1 MRLGAR
7 WSAPDIVKPNLPTPS
22 PLVFKW
28 HAVSLAV
35 QIGPS
40 LHGWQP
46 WFPELERQPRLV
58 LGEPNNLALWLRDQ
72 QCNLCNQPATRGL
85 EPCSIKPC
93 LAWISPMACPPIQ
106 LFGVEGRYAC
116 ALYSAASKL
125 KQLDVVEKDLI
136 KLQGILKTDLRL
148 QEFIRNP
155 ILKRSLKVTA
165 VKEIAAKVPLSVPS
179 TNLLALISPHKH
191 LYFLSSA
198 LLAENG
204 RLKAVNT
211 IINSFKTIMAA
222 HRGEVVCEVTTA
234 KLANALVVLSSPAE
248 DGEIE
253 VRISVG

>member
-1 MRLGAR
+1 MREMLCYV
-7 WSAPDIVKPNLPTPS
+7 SEMHQMFLP
-22 PLVFKW
+22 VNC
-28 HAVSLAV
+28 VSNV
-35 QIGPS
+35 NITIQ
-40 LHGWQP
+40 
-46 WFPELERQPRLV
+46 
-58 LGEPNNLALWLRDQ
+58 
-72 QCNLCNQPATRGL
+72 
-85 EPCSIKPC
+85 K
-93 LAWISPMACPPIQ
+93 PPIQ

-179 TNLLALISPHKH
+179 TNLLAL
-191 LYFLSSA
+191 
-198 LLAENG
+198 LAENG

-234 KLANALVVLSSPAE
+234 KPASLANALVVLNSPAE